1 MYKGKFDQKNKQA
14 STDFQELLS
23 QRNSAATEK
32 TAPGKAVPPMEA
44 PVKKEPTVRGAAPKA
59 PGKEAAKAPA
69 RDTTAKASA
78 KAPAAR
84 QPQPAKRPTVQSAA
98 PQKRGP
104 RLGGV
109 IFYTL
114 YFMFILVFFVATFV
128 GLLWLRGWL
137 EDYELAQPTAKAEQ
151 VFTQLFTDP
160 DWDALYDASGVQD
173 TAFEGKEE
181 FVAYMNE
188 KIGSSQLAYLETSA
202 GLSGGKK
209 YLVRLGSEKVASFT
223 LVDKNNVGDTT
234 LDNLNKLPDWQL
246 GAVEVFFSRDCSYQ
260 IVKMNGHTAYV
271 NDVPLDDDYT
281 IQIATTIAENY
292 LPEGTTGV
300 SMCTQEVSGL
310 VTLPVVTVFD
320 DKGNQMEVT
329 YDEAARTFTERTESN
344 TITPE
349 EQEAVLNAARTECKW
364 MIKEVTDRGTVAKYF
379 DSSCT
384 PYSNIVKTT
393 ELWMQSHMGYE
404 FVDESVT
411 DYCRYTDE
419 LFSVRVSLTLNV
431 TRTDGTVKEYPYAKS
446 MFFHKNDSG
455 RWVCFEETNVD
466 ITKPVGKVRL
476 TFMSGDT
483 ELTSNFFQTDASE
496 IITPL
501 TTIPEGKVFSG
512 WATLSE
518 DETGNTVYNLVFQPD
533 ETGRVSIPEG
543 TTLEPMTL
551 YAVFENAG
559 TASTTVPETT
569 EGE

>member
-14 STDFQELLS
+14 STDVQELLS
-23 QRNSAATEK
+23 QRSSAAAEK
-32 TAPGKAVPPMEA
+32 PASRKPAPSAQPAAKKEA
-44 PVKKEPTVRGAAPKA
+44 PTRSTAPKA
-59 PGKEAAKAPA
+59 PAKNPTAMPPV
-69 RDTTAKASA
+69 RDTAKT
-78 KAPAAR
+78 PAAR
-84 QPQPAKRPTVQSAA
+84 QPQPAKRPA
-98 PQKRGP
+98 PQPAKPQKQGP

-114 YFMFILVFFVATFV
+114 YFMFILVFFIATFV

-137 EDYELAQPTAKAEQ
+137 TDYELAQPTTKAEQ

-173 TAFEGKEE
+173 TAFEGKTE
-181 FVAYMNE
+181 FVAYMND
-188 KIGSSQLAYLETSA
+188 KIGSSQLTYMETST
-202 GLSGGKK
+202 GLSQDKK
-209 YLVRLGSEKVASFT
+209 YIVRLGSEKVASFT

-234 LDNLNKLPDWQL
+234 LENISQLPDWQL
-246 GAVEVFFSRDCSYQ
+246 GAVEVFFSRDYSYRV
-260 IVKMNGHTAYV
+260 VKVNGHTAYV
-271 NDVPLDDDYT
+271 NDVPLDDAYT

-310 VTLPVVTVFD
+310 VTLPTVTVFD

-329 YDEAARTFTERTESN
+329 YDESTRTFTERTESN
-344 TITPE
+344 TISPE

-364 MIKEVTDRGTVAKYF
+364 MIAEITDRGTVAKYF
-379 DSSCT
+379 DSSYT

-404 FVDESVT
+404 FADESVT

-431 TRTDGTVKEYPYAKS
+431 TRTDGTVKQWPYVKS
-446 MFFHKNDSG
+446 MFFHKSASG
-455 RWVCFEETNVD
+455 SWLCFEETNVD
-466 ITKPVGKVRL
+466 ITTPVGKVRL

-483 ELTSNFFQTDASE
+483 ELTSNFYQTDASE

-501 TTIPEGKVFSG
+501 TTIPDGMVFSG

-518 DETGNTVYNLVFQPD
+518 DESGNTVYNLIFQPD
-533 ETGRVSIPEG
+533 STGKVSIPES

-551 YAVFENAG
+551 YAVFENAD
-559 TASTTVPETT
+559 TAAAAPETT

>member
-14 STDFQELLS
+14 STDVQELLS
-23 QRNSAATEK
+23 QRSSAAAEKPAPRK
-32 TAPGKAVPPMEA
+32 TASPAQSSA
-44 PVKKEPTVRGAAPKA
+44 KKEASPRSTAS
-59 PGKEAAKAPA
+59 KAPA
-69 RDTTAKASA
+69 RDTA
-78 KAPAAR
+78 APAKNPTSRPPQPAR
-84 QPQPAKRPTVQSAA
+84 QPVSQSSK
-98 PQKRGP
+98 PQKQGP

-114 YFMFILVFFVATFV
+114 YFMFILVFFIATFV

-137 EDYELAQPTAKAEQ
+137 TDYELAQPTTKAEQ

-160 DWDALYDASGVQD
+160 DWDGLYDASGVQD
-173 TAFEGKEE
+173 TAFEGKTE
-181 FVAYMNE
+181 FVAYMNS
-188 KIGSSQLAYLETSA
+188 KVGSSQLTYMETST
-202 GLSGGKK
+202 GLSRDKK
-209 YLVRLGSEKVASFT
+209 YIVRLGSEKVASFT
-223 LVDKNNVGDTT
+223 LVDKNEVGDTT
-234 LDNLNKLPDWQL
+234 LENINQLPDWQL
-246 GAVEVFFSRDCSYQ
+246 GAVEVFFSRDYSYR

-271 NDVPLDDDYT
+271 NDVPLDDNYT

-310 VTLPVVTVFD
+310 VTLPTVTVFD

-329 YDEAARTFTERTESN
+329 YDESTHTFTERTESN
-344 TITPE
+344 TISPE

-364 MIKEVTDRGTVAKYF
+364 MIEEVTDRGTVAKYF
-379 DSSCT
+379 DASST
-384 PYSNIVKTT
+384 PYSNIIKTT
-393 ELWMQSHMGYE
+393 ELWMQSHMGFE
-404 FVDESVT
+404 FVNESVT

-419 LFSVRVSLTLNV
+419 LFSVRISLTLNV
-431 TRTDGTVKEYPYAKS
+431 TRTDGTIKEFPYAKS
-446 MFFHKNDSG
+446 MFFRKNDSG

-512 WATLSE
+512 WAVLTE
-518 DETGNTVYNLVFQPD
+518 DESGNTVYNLIFQPD
-533 ETGRVSIPEG
+533 ATGKVSIPES

-559 TASTTVPETT
+559 AAVTPETT

>member
-14 STDFQELLS
+14 SSDVQELLS
-23 QRNSAATEK
+23 QRSSAAAEK
-32 TAPGKAVPPMEA
+32 PASRKPAPSAQPTAKKEA
-44 PVKKEPTVRGAAPKA
+44 PSRSTPQKA
-59 PGKEAAKAPA
+59 PAKNAAAKAPVQDA
-69 RDTTAKASA
+69 AGKTPAKNPS
-78 KAPAAR
+78 AR
-84 QPQPAKRPTVQSAA
+84 QSQPAKRPVPQTAA

-114 YFMFILVFFVATFV
+114 YFMFILVFFIATFV

-137 EDYELAQPTAKAEQ
+137 TDYELAQPTTKAEQ

-160 DWDALYDASGVQD
+160 DWDGLYDASGVQD
-173 TAFEGKEE
+173 TAFEGKAE
-181 FVAYMNE
+181 FVAYMNG
-188 KIGSSQLAYLETSA
+188 KVGNSPLTYMETST
-202 GLSGGKK
+202 GLSHDKK
-209 YLVRLGSEKVASFT
+209 YIVRLGNEKVASFT

-234 LDNLNKLPDWQL
+234 LENINQLPDWQL
-246 GAVEVFFSRDCSYQ
+246 GAVEVFFSRDYSYR

-271 NDVPLDDDYT
+271 NDVPLDDNYT

-310 VTLPVVTVFD
+310 VTLPTVTVFD

-329 YDEAARTFTERTESN
+329 YDESTRTFTERTESN
-344 TITPE
+344 TISPE

-364 MIKEVTDRGTVAKYF
+364 MIEEVTDRGTVAKYF
-379 DSSCT
+379 DSSYT

-404 FVDESVT
+404 FVNESVT

-419 LFSVRVSLTLNV
+419 LFSVRTSLTLNV
-431 TRTDGTVKEYPYAKS
+431 TRTDGTVREFPYAKS
-446 MFFHKNDSG
+446 MFFHKNASG
-455 RWVCFEETNVD
+455 SWVCFEETNVD
-466 ITKPVGKVRL
+466 ITLPVGKVRL
-476 TFMSGDT
+476 TFMSGDM

-501 TTIPEGKVFSG
+501 TTVPEGKVFSG
-512 WATLSE
+512 WAVLSE
-518 DETGNTVYNLVFQPD
+518 DESGNTVYNLIFQPD
-533 ETGRVSIPEG
+533 ATGKVSIPES

-559 TASTTVPETT
+559 AAAAAPETT